1 MERDPGILALPWVT
15 VEHRGRTVLVDGVPL
30 EGTGSVEDR
39 TQRALRRVSRLTATP
54 LGRSVGV
61 TVRDHDGRV
70 RSFLVRP
77 DGEAVELAALVAD
90 ANASLAPVIPLR
102 AAAPVRPAN
111 RRASW
116 ARPTRV
122 VVATVLAVLL
132 VGGGVA
138 LASASSDRTP
148 VADTSPVSLS
158 SDETSP
164 SASPSPST
172 APVVRLGAALVADV
186 QPAGP
191 GTVRVTVGA
200 APGSSR
206 VTVVLRGPSGP
217 AVTRQ
222 LLVSTTGTRSL
233 VVRGLVGGA
242 TTWRVSSAGVTLASG
257 TLAVAPRAAA
267 PTPVQ
272 PPPVLPGSSAGPG
285 GSSGGSSGGSGG
297 SGGQPHA
304 SPSPVDA
311 TPIDPDDG

>member
-61 TVRDHDGRV
+61 TVRDDDGRV

-77 DGEAVELAALVAD
+77 DGEAVELEALVAE

-102 AAAPVRPAN
+102 AAVPVRHASPGS
-111 RRASW
+111 SW

-122 VVATVLAVLL
+122 VVASVLAVLL

-148 VADTSPVSLS
+148 VDDTSPVALS
-158 SDETSP
+158 SDEPSP
-164 SASPSPST
+164 SATPSATTSP
-172 APVVRLGAALVADV
+172 AVRAAAALVADV

-191 GTVRVTVGA
+191 GSVSVTVGA
-200 APGSSR
+200 IPGSPR

-222 LLVSTTGTRSL
+222 LRASGGSRSL
-233 VVRGLVGGA
+233 VVRGLVGGV
-242 TTWRVSSAGVTLASG
+242 TTWRVSAGGVTLASG
-257 TLAVAPRAAA
+257 SLAVAPRPTG
-267 PTPVQ
+267 PTPAQ
-272 PPPVLPGSSAGPG
+272 PAPVLPSSSAG
-285 GSSGGSSGGSGG
+285 SGGSSGGGGGG